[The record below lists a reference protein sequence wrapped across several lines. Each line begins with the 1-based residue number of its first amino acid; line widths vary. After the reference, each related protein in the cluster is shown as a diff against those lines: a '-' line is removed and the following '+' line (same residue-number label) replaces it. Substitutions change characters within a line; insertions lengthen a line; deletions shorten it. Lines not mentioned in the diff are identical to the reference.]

1 MIFFLDG
8 HQSDIFKLVSMLS
21 KNLVSFSLIARIISF
36 RILFI
41 SFLGKIL
48 QNLARHKLLTSTKGP
63 NGGFGIERDIHS
75 ITLYEIII
83 IVDGD
88 TLFDT
93 CLIGLRPC
101 KKNLEDNLN
110 PCPVHEK
117 FSALRASMREYFT
130 SETVGSII
138 SRMNNSTDFIEL

>member
-1 MIFFLDG
+1 MLSNTCKYAVRAVIYLGIHALDG
-8 HQSDIFKLVSMLS
+8 KKIGIKQ
-21 KNLVSFSLIARIISF
+21 ISADLN
-36 RILFI
+36 IPTP
-41 SFLGKIL
+41 FLGKIL

-63 NGGFGIERDIHS
+63 NGGFGIERDIDT
-75 ITLYEIII
+75 ITLYDVIL

-88 TLFDT
+88 TLFET

-101 KKNLEDNLN
+101 KKNLGDNLN

-130 SETVGSII
+130 SETIGSII
-138 SRMNNSTDFIEL
+138 GRMENSTDFIEL

>member
-1 MIFFLDG
+1 
-8 HQSDIFKLVSMLS
+8 MLS
-21 KNLVSFSLIARIISF
+21 NTCKYAVRAVIYLGINGLEGKKIGIKQISSDLN
-36 RILFI
+36 IPTP
-41 SFLGKIL
+41 FLGKIL

-75 ITLYEIII
+75 ITLYEIIL

-130 SETVGSII
+130 SETIGSII
-138 SRMNNSTDFIEL
+138 GRMNNSTDFIEL

>member
-1 MIFFLDG
+1 
-8 HQSDIFKLVSMLS
+8 MLS
-21 KNLVSFSLIARIISF
+21 NTCKYAVRAVIYLGIHGLESKKIGIKQISSDLN
-36 RILFI
+36 IPTP
-41 SFLGKIL
+41 FLGKIL

-75 ITLYEIII
+75 ITLYEIIL

>member
-1 MIFFLDG
+1 
-8 HQSDIFKLVSMLS
+8 MLS
-21 KNLVSFSLIARIISF
+21 NTCKYAVRAVIYLGINGLEGKKIGIKQISADLN
-36 RILFI
+36 IPTP
-41 SFLGKIL
+41 FLGKIL

-63 NGGFGIERDIHS
+63 NGGFGIERDINS
-75 ITLYEIII
+75 ITLYEIIL

-117 FSALRASMREYFT
+117 FSALRASMKEYFT
-130 SETVGSII
+130 SETIGSII
-138 SRMNNSTDFIEL
+138 GRMNNSTDFIEL